1 MGVASLENRTL
12 NPQVRAWLDSYTN
25 SIWVGN
31 STPLKAPVLDLFED
45 EATPLPRRIYVP
57 AGDEAFLQVNVLL
70 RLEPY
75 GITVLDGMKKNMAGT
90 PISGV
95 EF

>member
-1 MGVASLENRTL
+1 
-12 NPQVRAWLDSYTN
+12 
-25 SIWVGN
+25 
-31 STPLKAPVLDLFED
+31 LFED